1 MTHRAPLSP
10 RRTNHEPW
18 PLIPHM
24 RVRDA
29 ISMATDVSTEIVAQY
44 PWIVGPNFFE
54 CIWGYIMTTMVWG
67 CEWKCGCIV
76 SAQAY
81 IYLKPVCVRVCLCV
95 HLETAGSK
103 GSLCGWKYLCHPSF
117 LLHSLQ
123 TTPLLLTKFP
133 LPCFTCMHSDPRS
146 AYGIETW
153 KTLKNFQM
161 KTCAPLLG
169 SFGNTTQQISFSRVF
184 IIPRVNCV
192 NGSFLWNNFVMTS
205 GTIKI
210 TDQSPFG
217 HFVLA

>member
-1 MTHRAPLSP
+1 MNSRAELFRVYLRVYNDDNGRRVWVEMWMHRQRTGLYLS
-10 RRTNHEPW
+10 E
-18 PLIPHM
+18 
-24 RVRDA
+24 A
-29 ISMATDVSTEIVAQY
+29 
-44 PWIVGPNFFE
+44 
-54 CIWGYIMTTMVWG
+54 C
-67 CEWKCGCIV
+67 
-76 SAQAY
+76 
-81 IYLKPVCVRVCLCV
+81 VCVRVCLCV

-123 TTPLLLTKFP
+123 TTPLSLTKFP

-146 AYGIETW
+146 AYGIGTW